1 MFWSLTVW
9 INCSSDLK
17 NVTNSRHSASNFK
30 SFSRSLEQ
38 IFLTVRQN
46 NFGNKIQLNTVVK
59 IRLDYGVM
67 INMILSTS
75 FKVAMTILW
84 FEGKLSASDIS
95 ILVQFSFGTIAM
107 VLPICYINFLSQDVT
122 NSLQEL
128 AECISESQI
137 TDENWKVITIQRINS
152 FEGFDGHGFFTLGR
166 SHLTSV
172 VSNFIT
178 FIIVWSNSNN
188 LEATSQRP

>member
-1 MFWSLTVW
+1 MK
-9 INCSSDLK
+9 ICRRLK
-17 NVTNSRHSASNFK
+17 WM
-30 SFSRSLEQ
+30 LP
-38 IFLTVRQN
+38 
-46 NFGNKIQLNTVVK
+46 
-59 IRLDYGVM
+59 YGDFV
-67 INMILSTS
+67 NLS
-75 FKVAMTILW
+75 KVAMTILW

-107 VLPICYINFLSQDVT
+107 ILTICYINFLSQDVT

-137 TDENWKVITIQRINS
+137 TNENWKVITIQRINS
-152 FEGFDGHGFFTLGR
+152 FEGFDGYGFFTLGR

-178 FIIVWSNSNN
+178 FIIVLIQFKQSGD
-188 LEATSQRP
+188 

>member
-1 MFWSLTVW
+1 
-9 INCSSDLK
+9 
-17 NVTNSRHSASNFK
+17 
-30 SFSRSLEQ
+30 
-38 IFLTVRQN
+38 
-46 NFGNKIQLNTVVK
+46 
-59 IRLDYGVM
+59 
-67 INMILSTS
+67 MILSTL

-95 ILVQFSFGTIAM
+95 ILVQFSFGAIAM
-107 VLPICYINFLSQDVT
+107 VLPICYINFLSQDVA

-152 FEGFDGHGFFTLGR
+152 FEGFDGYGFFTLGR

-178 FIIVWSNSNN
+178 FIIVLIQFKQSGVWMTPPTKDHSKYASNVYNIVK
-188 LEATSQRP
+188 LFTSLLSPA